1 MAEEAA
7 SRSWWQSLPGIITA
21 TGGMLTAIS
30 ALVLALHQAG
40 ILGKSDTLGKKEV
53 VSQDQPAENKQATAK
68 PDPEAAGPKKQG
80 STDSVANGKPDGKGT
95 EPPGSSAG
103 YDPQAVV
110 RALKDAN
117 IGSSVGEKQLVEWLG
132 ADDRTYRRIADNSL
146 DILDGKRMNGIAP
159 DIDVIKFHYLELL
172 HRDGAGLL
180 PLGERIQRPLLKDAI
195 LMASNEKNGGS
206 LKRFERAL
214 ANR

>member
-1 MAEEAA
+1 
-7 SRSWWQSLPGIITA
+7 
-21 TGGMLTAIS
+21 MLTAIS

-40 ILGKSDTLGKKEV
+40 ILGKGDAADK
-53 VSQDQPAENKQATAK
+53 KQAAADPLPNVK
-68 PDPEAAGPKKQG
+68 PE
-80 STDSVANGKPDGKGT
+80 SKGA
-95 EPPGSSAG
+95 EPPQSNAG

-110 RALKDAN
+110 RALQEAN
-117 IGSSVGEKQLVEWLG
+117 IGCSVGEKQLAAWL
-132 ADDRTYRRIADNSL
+132 ADDDRTYRRIADNSL
-146 DILDGKRMNGIAP
+146 EILDGKRMNGAAP

-180 PLGERIQRPLLKDAI
+180 PLGERIERPLLKEAI
-195 LMASNEKNGGS
+195 LMASNEKNGGN

>member
-1 MAEEAA
+1 VAEEAT
-7 SRSWWQSLPGIITA
+7 SRSWWQSLPGVITA

-40 ILGKSDTLGKKEV
+40 ILGKADTAGKKDV
-53 VSQDQPAENKQATAK
+53 VAQAQAGENVQTAAK
-68 PDPEAAGPKKQG
+68 PDPGADGAKIQAGADPLP
-80 STDSVANGKPDGKGT
+80 SGKPDGKGT
-95 EPPGSSAG
+95 EPPRSNAG

-117 IGSSVGEKQLVEWLG
+117 IGSSVGDNQLADWLDD
-132 ADDRTYRRIADNSL
+132 DDRTYRRIADNSL
-146 DILDGKRMNGIAP
+146 EMLSGKRMNGIAP
-159 DIDVIKFHYLELL
+159 DIDVIKSHYLELL
-172 HRDGAGLL
+172 HRDGSGLL
-180 PLGERIQRPLLKDAI
+180 PLGERIERPLLKEAI
-195 LMASNEKNGGS
+195 LMASNEKNGGN

>member
-1 MAEEAA
+1 MAEEAT

-40 ILGKSDTLGKKEV
+40 IIGKGETAEKKIV
-53 VSQDQPAENKQATAK
+53 VAQDQAAENKQAAAK
-68 PDPEAAGPKKQG
+68 PDPEAAGTKKQAD
-80 STDSVANGKPDGKGT
+80 TNPVANGKPAGT
-95 EPPGSSAG
+95 EPARSSGG

-110 RALKDAN
+110 HALKDAN
-117 IGSSVGEKQLVEWLG
+117 IGSSVGEKQLLAWLG
-132 ADDRTYRRIADNSL
+132 DDDRTYRRIADNLL
-146 DILDGKRMNGIAP
+146 DILGGKRMNGAAP

-180 PLGERIQRPLLKDAI
+180 PLGERIQRPLLKEAI
-195 LMASNEKNGGS
+195 LMASNEKNGGN